1 MGIREDIKQ
10 VKVDIRQST
19 TKEIVRLALDIHSEL
34 VDNPPQGTPVDTGWA
49 SVNWWPSV
57 GTPATANTG
66 RPDEG
71 SVGSRSSQ
79 QAAGVTQVLSYTLS
93 TAPIYITNNVP
104 YINRLN
110 NGWSQQSPSGFV
122 DRAVQVAVSRFK
134 ASQ

>member
-1 MGIREDIKQ
+1 MSIRDDIKQ

-19 TKEIVRLALDIHSEL
+19 TKEIIRLALDIHSEL

-57 GTPATANTG
+57 GTPATGNTG

-71 SVGSRSSQ
+71 SAGSRASQ

-110 NGWSQQSPSGFV
+110 NGWSQQSPAGFV